1 MSYSYNPQYSYSAQ
15 QSSYSPQPSSFGS
28 SSSNYFSPKQRLHTL
43 FTVHAGLSIA
53 IGALGYLFPSMAGVF
68 FLTESD
74 REYSVARAIL
84 RPYCSLI
91 LAQGLMIWRARK
103 IHDGE
108 IKRAFVQAYFV
119 CFLLSTI
126 SLVLEHIQ
134 NSGVLSGKFFGT
146 LKILAMI
153 ALTVGY
159 GWFTF
164 FQPPSVFNGLATS
177 RSMYHWDCQ

>member
-1 MSYSYNPQYSYSAQ
+1 MSFSSYNPQYG
-15 QSSYSPQPSSFGS
+15 YSPQPSSFVSTS
-28 SSSNYFSPKQRLHTL
+28 SYFAPKQRLNTL
-43 FTVHAGLSIA
+43 FTVHAGSSIA
-53 IGALGYLFPSMAGVF
+53 IGILGYLFPWMGGVF
-68 FLTESD
+68 FLTEND
-74 REYSVARAIL
+74 REYAVARTIL

-91 LAQGLMIWRARK
+91 LAQGVMIWRARK

-126 SLVLEHIQ
+126 SLILEHVQ

-153 ALTVGY
+153 ALTLGY

-164 FQPPSVFNGLATS
+164 FQPPSVFSGLATTT
-177 RSMYHWDCQ
+177 RSHFR